1 MKNVWMVSLLALS
14 LAACAPGV
22 TPRSSLELKF
32 NPASTA
38 GSGITGT
45 GSVVASSD
53 GGTVY
58 RLSLSGL
65 IASAKFGAGVYVGS
79 CTNQGTLKF
88 ALPDIQA
95 DASGNATLETRVT
108 TGNLPT
114 KAYLNIHQRTA
125 EQGFGAVL
133 SCANIR

>member
-1 MKNVWMVSLLALS
+1 MKNAWIVSLLAVS

-32 NPASTA
+32 APASAA

-53 GGTVY
+53 GNTVY
-58 RLSLSGL
+58 RLELRGL
-65 IASAKFGAGVYVGS
+65 IANGKFGAGVYVGS
-79 CTNQGTLKF
+79 CTNQGSLRF
-88 ALPDIQA
+88 ALPDLQA
-95 DASGNATLETRVT
+95 DANGNATLETRVT

-114 KAYLNIHQRTA
+114 KAYINVHQRTA

-133 SCANIR
+133 SCANVR